1 MKNIERVLQ
10 QTNEDFFLIIFSIFL
25 SIYILYL
32 IIFNLKVEIF
42 TYLQTYDTFH
52 KIFPILGS
60 INRCISN

>member
-60 INRCISN
+60 TLYFQLN